1 MTQEQFERLNPI
13 ICTTYGI
20 MGYNTHEAML
30 IQGAFL
36 ATRTFIL
43 DTLNS
48 DEAEFVKLRYGVENQ
63 SPKKLQDIAEIL
75 NVSFNK
81 TKQIELKVVR
91 KLRHPSR
98 IKLLKEYTD
107 DTIDMSLIDNFNGIK
122 SL

>member
-13 ICTTYGI
+13 ICTTYGN